1 MTPAVSEEMVERA
14 ARAICTARC
23 RNPDEMLGHIDDVD
37 GKYPYWILFKPDAI
51 AALSTLAPSAA
62 PSDIPTAEQARE
74 RQRDIVRRNP
84 EDFAEPYDPPSAEAA
99 QPVAAMWRRRGK
111 WKWFYRESPPPTD
124 DTSWLPLYDEY
135 AIAAISQ
142 GELREGMVESRVKVL
157 ESERDAL
164 TEKLHALETRFD
176 LELDAYAK
184 DSDLA
189 AARERVTALEKALA
203 GIEWKSADRDNM
215 EFTARITCYQMDALL
230 SAKGGET

>member
-1 MTPAVSEEMVERA
+1 
-14 ARAICTARC
+14 
-23 RNPDEMLGHIDDVD
+23 
-37 GKYPYWILFKPDAI
+37 
-51 AALSTLAPSAA
+51 
-62 PSDIPTAEQARE
+62 
-74 RQRDIVRRNP
+74 
-84 EDFAEPYDPPSAEAA
+84 
-99 QPVAAMWRRRGK
+99 VAAMWRRRGK

>member
-124 DTSWLPLYDEY
+124 DTSWRPLYDEY
-135 AIAAISQ
+135 AIAALSAPAPPQ
-142 GELREGMVESRVKVL
+142 GELREGMVLVPRE
-157 ESERDAL
+157 L
-164 TEKLHALETRFD
+164 TQALEAAIR
-176 LELDAYAK
+176 AAK
-184 DSDLA
+184 LALFVIRKQGVMPNSSWESGFDSDLKTAEA
-189 AARERVTALEKALA
+189 ALSPKLGEEK
-203 GIEWKSADRDNM
+203 R
-215 EFTARITCYQMDALL
+215 
-230 SAKGGET
+230 